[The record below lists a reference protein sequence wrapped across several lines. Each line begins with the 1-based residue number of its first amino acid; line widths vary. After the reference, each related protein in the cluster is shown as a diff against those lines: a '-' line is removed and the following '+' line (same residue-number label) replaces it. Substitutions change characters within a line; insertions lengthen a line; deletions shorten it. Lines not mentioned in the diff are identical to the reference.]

1 MESWQEKLYQASFR
15 GIPFFTDSTNLQTGL
30 GVKVTEF
37 PNFEAEPQIK
47 QLGRKIKKHNIEG
60 TLFSNEDGDFQEKR
74 DSLFEAFRFPGPGT
88 LIHEYF
94 GELEVLVSCNTIKQT
109 YEDGST
115 CKFTFCCYEL
125 PPEIKKYNV
134 SQKSLVDKANSTAK
148 NSLKNS
154 IKDGIYISPLDNNSF
169 VNSIRNGT
177 NKIKNVFRAAKSN
190 VDFLTY
196 NINSLKNSFDFKNT
210 LGGIENSI
218 FSLEDSLNEFINLP
232 SQTIEVLQGVI
243 DRISNLQSD
252 NNSKKAAILNNLSN
266 VGDTTFNTFSRVF
279 DSVFFSNAIDKLIDV
294 ELEYSSDINS
304 IFDLFD
310 SKCEGLINLEDGDYK
325 LNLMSLNSALFKLRL
340 EFLNSTQKQKTIEVK
355 NEVPLSVVCWEHNVF
370 LQNEKIM
377 QQNKYYGN
385 PLFFKGSLKID
396 DV

>member
-1 MESWQEKLYQASFR
+1 M
-15 GIPFFTDSTNLQTGL
+15 
-30 GVKVTEF
+30 
-37 PNFEAEPQIK
+37 
-47 QLGRKIKKHNIEG
+47 
-60 TLFSNEDGDFQEKR
+60 
-74 DSLFEAFRFPGPGT
+74 
-88 LIHEYF
+88 
-94 GELEVLVSCNTIKQT
+94 LVSCNTIKQT

-294 ELEYSSDINS
+294 ELEYSSDINLK
-304 IFDLFD
+304 FCQLHLAKLLWFGLVDL
-310 SKCEGLINLEDGDYK
+310 
-325 LNLMSLNSALFKLRL
+325 
-340 EFLNSTQKQKTIEVK
+340 
-355 NEVPLSVVCWEHNVF
+355 
-370 LQNEKIM
+370 
-377 QQNKYYGN
+377 
-385 PLFFKGSLKID
+385 
-396 DV
+396 